1 MKNQTINANANANV
15 NAASNNQDK
24 TANAASSN
32 QNKPALSYVGRVK
45 VAKEDL
51 TSLSRLFKSVKDVY
65 GDVVKGI
72 DFREFKSYIKS
83 RFNIAE
89 DDNVTTPKRGWG
101 SAFHYAV
108 QFAERYAKYASLDKT
123 SAAHSAAVAYL
134 RSARAEKQGAMVYKF

>member
-1 MKNQTINANANANV
+1 MKNQTNNATANANANAN
-15 NAASNNQDK
+15 AASHNQDK
-24 TANAASSN
+24 TA
-32 QNKPALSYVGRVK
+32 LSYLGRVK

-72 DFREFKSYIKS
+72 DFREFKLYIKS
-83 RFNIAE
+83 RYNIAE
-89 DDNVTTPKRGWG
+89 DDNATTPRRGWG

-108 QFAERYAKYASLDKT
+108 QFAERYAKYASLDKK

-134 RSARAEKQGAMVYKF
+134 RSARAEKQGAIVYKF